1 MQSTKELR
9 KEYRSKRDSIPEEQK
24 IQMSWNLC
32 LNLENAI
39 RLKVNCRDVLA
50 FAPIGSEPL
59 LWPLFDKLLASG
71 YRLYFPVT
79 TNGEIVFF
87 GVDGRDALQE
97 GAFHIPEPVDRNHPY
112 QKQLDARTI
121 AIVPGLVFDR
131 NGCRIGYGGGYY
143 DRFLMKHPDIWK
155 MAAGYHLQI
164 CDHIPTQAWDIP
176 MDEVVTDRDRIT
188 I

>member
-9 KEYRSKRDSIPEEQK
+9 KEYRSKRDSIPEEQRM
-24 IQMSWNLC
+24 QMSWNLC

-39 RLKVNCRDVLA
+39 RRKIICKNILA

-59 LWPLFDKLLASG
+59 LWQLYDKLLAAG

-79 TNGEIVFF
+79 ANGEITFF
-87 GVDGRDALQE
+87 AVDGRDGLQE
-97 GAFHIPEPVDRNHPY
+97 GAFHIPEPMDQSHPY
-112 QKQLDARTI
+112 LDQLDVRTI

-131 NGCRIGYGGGYY
+131 NGYRIGYGGGYY
-143 DRFLMKHPDIWK
+143 DRFLSRHPNIWK
-155 MAAGYHLQI
+155 IAAGYHFQI
-164 CDHIPTQAWDIP
+164 CNQIPAQVWDIP
-176 MDEVVTDRDRIT
+176 MDEIVTERDRIT